1 MNKTVYK
8 RIAFIMLV
16 ILLLGI
22 LAPTI
27 ISLTSNAAGT
37 EDELRGEISDITREK
52 QRLQQKINAV
62 RTEKNRALS
71 AKNAIDTKIDSA
83 EREIALTNQLIT
95 QLNAS
100 IALKETELAVQQ
112 QQINIQLDL
121 FLDRMRVM
129 EENGSATYI
138 SVLLGADSF
147 TQFLARAEIMSEIM
161 DYDKQLL
168 AELRAAREVTARLQ
182 ADLLAEK
189 NEQAALRANLLVVK
203 ADLNQQYDAAET
215 LVNDLAADEAAF
227 RRAYEDAEREENSL
241 KRQLNSLLSSSSNS
255 TYVGGEFL
263 WPVPG
268 YTRISSYFGMR
279 FHPVLKVNKLHT
291 GIDIPAP
298 KGTKTVAANSGK
310 VVKAEYNNA
319 YGNYVVIDHGGGK
332 ATLYGHFSKLSVSSG
347 QNVNRGDKVGEIGT
361 TGYSTGNHLHF
372 EVIINGTAVN
382 PLNYFK

>member
-27 ISLTSNAAGT
+27 ISLSSKAAGT
-37 EDELRGEISDITREK
+37 ENELRDEIGDIAREK

-71 AKNAIDTKIDSA
+71 AKNAIDTKIDAA
-83 EREIALTNQLIT
+83 ELEISLTNQLIT

-100 IALKETELAVQQ
+100 IALKETELAVQA
-112 QQINIQLDL
+112 QQIDAQLDL
-121 FLDRMRVM
+121 FLNRMRVM

-189 NEQAALRANLLVVK
+189 AEQATLRANLLVIK
-203 ADLNQQYDAAET
+203 ADLNQQYDAAEN
-215 LVNDLAADEAAF
+215 LVNDLAADEATY

-268 YTRISSYFGMR
+268 HTRISSYFGMR

-298 KGTKTVAANSGK
+298 KGTKTIAANGGK

-332 ATLYGHFSKLSVSSG
+332 ATLYGHFSKLSVSAG
-347 QNVNRGDKVGEIGT
+347 QTVNQGDKVGEVGT

-372 EVIINGTAVN
+372 EIIINGTAVN